1 MGLRAL
7 ALLRAKRTAARL
19 YIGPV
24 RTAFAQHSPELQR
37 QITGDHRNP
46 VLRWSDLVATAHGT
60 IADAPLVSVVLPT
73 HNRVD
78 LLKRAVES
86 VFRQSAT
93 DFELIIVDDASRD
106 GTKAYLASLEMRDPR
121 VRVVHIQTAV
131 GGAGARNA
139 GLQLCRGKWT
149 AFLDDDD
156 QWLPA
161 KLQRQL
167 EKLSANSSA
176 IACSCGYKRCHPSGR
191 SKEIL
196 VSSDATMP
204 GLLADSMLGSASLC
218 MCSTRIL
225 REIGGFDSTLRSAQD
240 MDLWVRLRQR
250 GEIEVCRE
258 VLVLYTDHIGPRI
271 SSDMMA
277 QYIGSRRFYFK
288 HRYLMDERLRRRR
301 VAHCCFFMSRQQSR
315 SFRRRCYYLLLSLL
329 NSAPRLSLA
338 FARSSVP
345 RLLWDRI
352 RT

>member
-1 MGLRAL
+1 MD
-7 ALLRAKRTAARL
+7 K
-19 YIGPV
+19 I
-24 RTAFAQHSPELQR
+24 
-37 QITGDHRNP
+37 
-46 VLRWSDLVATAHGT
+46 VATAQRT
-60 IADAPLVSVVLPT
+60 TPDAPLVSVVLPT

-78 LLKRAVES
+78 LLERAVES
-86 VFRQSAT
+86 VFRQSVT
-93 DFELIIVDDASRD
+93 DFELIIVNDASRD
-106 GTKAYLASLEMRDPR
+106 DTKAYLASVEMRDPR

-176 IACSCGYKRCHPSGR
+176 IACSCGYIRCLPSGR

-196 VSSDATMP
+196 VSCDATMP
-204 GLLADSMLGSASLC
+204 RLLAHSMLGGASLC
-218 MCSTRIL
+218 LCSTRIL
-225 REIGGFDSTLRSAQD
+225 GEIGGFDSTLRSAQD

-258 VLVLYTDHIGPRI
+258 ALVLYGAHIGPRI
-271 SSDMMA
+271 STDMRA

-288 HRYLMDERLRRRR
+288 HRYLMDERQRRRR
-301 VAHCCFFMSRQQSR
+301 VAYCCFIMSRQQSR
-315 SFRRRCYYLLLSLL
+315 SFRRRCYYLVLSLL
-329 NSAPRLSLA
+329 HSAPRSSLA

-345 RLLWDRI
+345 RLLRDGI